1 MKRIFLT
8 AISIALLLNLKSVA
22 QIPNFGFED
31 WTSIATY
38 EEPNSWKT
46 SNALAAQAGISNV
59 FKTTDKHG
67 GTYAIKV
74 TSTLSGIG
82 YIVPGAACTGDIV
95 LQGIFGVKFVGGFPY
110 TNRADL
116 FNGFMK
122 CTPTGPDSAV
132 LVAFLFKRTLAGRDT
147 IAYSIKRYGAVASYT
162 AFSQD
167 FTYMS
172 TQSPDSAM
180 VILLSSKNLAA
191 AQDGSEL
198 FVDDISFSGTVAGVT
213 NLVNNSVSIAVYPNP
228 SSETINFS
236 ISNISNAKTLSIY
249 DILGKKVKAVEIT
262 SAQIAVSTEG
272 LNNSLYFY
280 QVADRNTAIIST
292 GKFSVKK

>member
-8 AISIALLLNLKSVA
+8 AISIALLLNLKSYA
-22 QIPNFGFED
+22 QLIPNFGLED
-31 WTSIATY
+31 WTAVASY

-67 GTYAIKV
+67 GTFAIKV
-74 TSTLSGIG
+74 TSAATGLG
-82 YIVPGAACTGDIV
+82 YVVPGAACTGDIV
-95 LQGIFGVKFVGGFPY
+95 LQGLGVKFVGGFAY

-122 CTPTGPDSAV
+122 YTPSSTDSAT
-132 LVAFLFKRTLAGRDT
+132 LIAFLFKRTATGRDT
-147 IAYSIKRYGAVASYT
+147 IAYAIKNYGGVASYT

-213 NLVNNSVSIAVYPNP
+213 NLANNSVSIAVYPNP
-228 SSETINFS
+228 SSESVNFS
-236 ISNISNAKTLSIY
+236 ISNISSAKALNIY
-249 DILGKKVKAVEIT
+249 DILGKKVKSIEVS
-262 SAQIAVSTEG
+262 SAQISVSTEG
-272 LNNSLYFY
+272 LNNGLYFY
-280 QVADRNTAIIST
+280 QVADRNNNIIST
-292 GKFSVKK
+292 GKFSIKK